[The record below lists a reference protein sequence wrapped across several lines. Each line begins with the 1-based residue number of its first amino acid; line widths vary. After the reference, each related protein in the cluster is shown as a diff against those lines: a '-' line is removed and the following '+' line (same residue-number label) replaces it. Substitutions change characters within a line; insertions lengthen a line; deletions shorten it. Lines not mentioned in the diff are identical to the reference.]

1 MAVTSV
7 EEAEDDHSE
16 VTTKVDLPDHRSRW
30 IICCQSQMTPPRDCD
45 ITEPSLREDV
55 SRIERRLEDAP
66 TRQILV
72 VEGTH
77 DGAAVSS
84 LGIRQTRV

>member
-1 MAVTSV
+1 
-7 EEAEDDHSE
+7 
-16 VTTKVDLPDHRSRW
+16 
-30 IICCQSQMTPPRDCD
+30 MTPPRDCD
-45 ITEPSLREDV
+45 ITEPNLREDV
-55 SRIERRLEDAP
+55 SRIERGLEDAP

-84 LGIRQTRV
+84 LGIRQTRVQLRDCPATVRMLNGDEDDLGEVLDGCPTRQIMV

>member
-1 MAVTSV
+1 
-7 EEAEDDHSE
+7 
-16 VTTKVDLPDHRSRW
+16 
-30 IICCQSQMTPPRDCD
+30 MTPPRDCD

-55 SRIERRLEDAP
+55 SRIEGRLEDAP

-84 LGIRQTRV
+84 LGIRQGSGVAPGVSSHGKDVEWRRG